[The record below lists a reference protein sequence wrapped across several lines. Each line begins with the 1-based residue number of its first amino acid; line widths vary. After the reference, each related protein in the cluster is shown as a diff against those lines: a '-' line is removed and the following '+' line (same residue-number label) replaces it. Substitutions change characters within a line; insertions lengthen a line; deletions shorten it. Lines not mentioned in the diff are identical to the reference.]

1 MYTLTFLEH
10 RVHLL
15 SDEFRRRLGGDQE
28 EISEMIHIEKRTA
41 PAPKKIRHI
50 DPESKRE
57 KILTFAHRLF
67 VEKGYHRVSIPN
79 IVEASGV
86 STGAIYNL
94 FGNKEN
100 IARTLHQQ
108 LVDSF
113 MLSFQERL
121 QGCSTTS
128 TRLRAFAK
136 VIYELAEEDPNG
148 IEFMF
153 FMRHSE
159 FIPGISPICMSEPF
173 KVLREIIK
181 DGMECGDIKQG
192 DYFVSAVSYTGAI
205 LRPVQL
211 HLECVLP
218 RPLLETAEDFYNNA
232 WDAIKA

>member
-1 MYTLTFLEH
+1 
-10 RVHLL
+10 
-15 SDEFRRRLGGDQE
+15 
-28 EISEMIHIEKRTA
+28 MIHIVKKTSLS
-41 PAPKKIRHI
+41 PKKIRHI

-57 KILTFAHRLF
+57 KILNFAQRLF

-94 FGNKEN
+94 FGSKEN

-113 MLSFQERL
+113 MLYFQKRL
-121 QGCSTTS
+121 ENCTT
-128 TRLRAFAK
+128 TGTKLRAFSE
-136 VIYELAEEDPNG
+136 VIYELAEKDPNR

-159 FIPGISPICMSEPF
+159 FIPGVSPICMTEPF

-181 DGMECGDIKQG
+181 DGMDCGDIKKG
-192 DYFVSAVSYTGAI
+192 DYFVCAVSYTGAI

-218 RPLLETAEDFYNNA
+218 QPLLDTAEDFYNNA